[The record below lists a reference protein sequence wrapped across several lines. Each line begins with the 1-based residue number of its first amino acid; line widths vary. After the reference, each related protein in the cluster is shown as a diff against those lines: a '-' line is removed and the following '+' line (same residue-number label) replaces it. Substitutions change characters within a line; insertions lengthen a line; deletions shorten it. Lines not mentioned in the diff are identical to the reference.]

1 MELQFNPY
9 EKLYI
14 YCAQRVARGF
24 GLLSLIMEYI
34 LSKFQNQKFLR
45 EFMTDSQL
53 DSDQE
58 SPFLQAAPFHF
69 TGLMRIFN
77 NRFAAPSKG
86 MAYKT
91 KKSQEF

>member
-1 MELQFNPY
+1 
-9 EKLYI
+9 
-14 YCAQRVARGF
+14 
-24 GLLSLIMEYI
+24 
-34 LSKFQNQKFLR
+34 
-45 EFMTDSQL
+45 MTDSQL

-58 SPFLQAAPFHF
+58 LPFLQAAPFHF

-91 KKSQEF
+91 KKVSGILSIEIFTVYILSLGKQVQNRAQLFVRNIQFFVYVGVDL